1 MMSYLGPFTSEYRD
15 DIKKQMIVR
24 VHKEKI
30 PYTPGWEF
38 PDFMVG
44 QAIVKEWNQ
53 EGLPTD
59 KFSIE
64 NGTIVKKAN
73 RWPLLIDP

>member
-44 QAIVKEWNQ
+44 QAIVKEWN
-53 EGLPTD
+53 
-59 KFSIE
+59 
-64 NGTIVKKAN
+64 
-73 RWPLLIDP
+73 

>member
-1 MMSYLGPFTSEYRD
+1 
-15 DIKKQMIVR
+15 
-24 VHKEKI
+24 
-30 PYTPGWEF
+30 
-38 PDFMVG
+38 MVG
-44 QAIVKEWNQ
+44 QAVAKEWNQ

-73 RWPLLIDP
+73 